1 MSCRQPLAE
10 SETRLSV
17 APTGACD
24 ASSPSDPGSEI
35 RRAFALVERGLAESE
50 RRLNTTTFAVGELVG
65 GRYLVERFLAR
76 GGMGEIY
83 LVLDQLLEARV
94 ALKTLFSVVAD
105 DPSAVGRLLD
115 ELRLSRR
122 VTHPNVC
129 RTFDAAVHA
138 DDPRDIV
145 HFVTMELLEGETL
158 AARSRRQRWTLE
170 EALHITRQILQGLDA
185 VHTAGVLHRDVKSQ
199 NIIIEES
206 GAKLRAVLLDFGLA
220 RLLDGRRRASG
231 IPSSGSLVYMAPEQ
245 MGGRELSPATD
256 LFSVGVLLF
265 EMCTGHL
272 PFERPGDQLRRS
284 RLERLFASERW
295 SALPQGL
302 DGFLARCLAYSP
314 SARYPDAP
322 AALAALAQ
330 LSGRSSQ
337 QPTANCGP

>member
-1 MSCRQPLAE
+1 MSCRQQLAE
-10 SETRLSV
+10 PETRPSAV
-17 APTGACD
+17 PMSSSQ

-35 RRAFALVERGLAESE
+35 CRAFELVERALADSE
-50 RRLNTTTFAVGELVG
+50 RSLNTTTFAAGELVG

-83 LVLDQLLEARV
+83 LVLDQLLDERV

-122 VTHPNVC
+122 VAHPNVC
-129 RTFDAAVHA
+129 RSFDAGVHA
-138 DDPRDIV
+138 DNPRDVV
-145 HFVTMELLEGETL
+145 HFVTMELVQGETL
-158 AARSRRQRWTLE
+158 AARSRRQRLSLQ
-170 EALHITRQILQGLDA
+170 EALHVTRQLLQGLDA
-185 VHTAGVLHRDVKSQ
+185 VHAAGVLHRDVKSH

-220 RLLDGRRRASG
+220 RLMDGRRRASG

-272 PFERPGDQLRRS
+272 PFERPGDQLRRG
-284 RLERLFASERW
+284 RLERLFASDRW
-295 SALPQGL
+295 SALPEGL
-302 DGFLARCLAYSP
+302 DGFLARCMAHSP
-314 SARYPDAP
+314 GARYPDAP
-322 AALAALAQ
+322 AALAALSR
-330 LSGRSSQ
+330 LRSS
-337 QPTANCGP
+337 